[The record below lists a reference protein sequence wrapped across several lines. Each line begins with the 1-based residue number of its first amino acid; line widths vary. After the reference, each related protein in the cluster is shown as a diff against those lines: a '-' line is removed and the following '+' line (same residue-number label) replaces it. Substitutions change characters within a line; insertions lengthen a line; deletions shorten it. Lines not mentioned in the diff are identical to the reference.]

1 MQSDDLKRRRQKR
14 WQLVQYLRVKNQE
27 TNEIVG
33 HLVDIS
39 TEGVMLISD
48 QAINPES
55 SYEFSME
62 IPHPEKQIT
71 TLQFDAKSLWTK
83 PDINPYF
90 YNSGFCLVDP
100 NPDTVSSIEALIT
113 ELKQLRESTQTTEIE
128 K

>member
-1 MQSDDLKRRRQKR
+1 MQTDDLKRRRQKR
-14 WQLVQYLRVKNQE
+14 WQLVQYLRVKDKE
-27 TNEIVG
+27 TGEIIG

-48 QAINPES
+48 KAINPES

-71 TLQFDAKSLWTK
+71 SLHFAVKSLWSK

-90 YNSGFCLVDP
+90 HNSGFCLVDP
-100 NPDTVSSIEALIT
+100 QPETVSNIEALIN
-113 ELKQLRESTQTTEIE
+113 ELKQLNENTETAEI

>member
-1 MQSDDLKRRRQKR
+1 MQTDDLKRRRQKR
-14 WQLVQYLRVKNQE
+14 WQLVQYLRVKNKE
-27 TNEIVG
+27 TDEIIG

-39 TEGVMLISD
+39 TEGIMLISD
-48 QAINPES
+48 QAINPEN

-71 TLQFDAKSLWTK
+71 SLHFVAKSLWSK

-90 YNSGFCLVDP
+90 HNSGFCLVDSQLE
-100 NPDTVSSIEALIT
+100 TVSNIEALIN
-113 ELKQLRESTQTTEIE
+113 ELKQLNENIETTKI

>member
-1 MQSDDLKRRRQKR
+1 MQTDDLIRRRQKR
-14 WQLVQYLRVKNQE
+14 WQLVQYLRVKDKE
-27 TNEIVG
+27 TDEIIG

-48 QAINPES
+48 QAITPEN

-71 TLQFDAKSLWTK
+71 TLQFNAKSLWTK

-90 YNSGFCLVDP
+90 HNTGFCLVDP
-100 NPDTVSSIEALIT
+100 RPDTVSSIEALIN
-113 ELKQLRESTQTTEIE
+113 ELKQLNENTQTAENV
-128 K
+128 